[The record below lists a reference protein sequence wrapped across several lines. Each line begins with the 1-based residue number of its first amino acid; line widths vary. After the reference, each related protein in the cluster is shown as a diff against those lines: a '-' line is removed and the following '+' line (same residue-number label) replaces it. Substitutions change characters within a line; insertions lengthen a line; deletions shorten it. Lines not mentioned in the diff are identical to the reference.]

1 MCRCARY
8 AAATERMG
16 STHEMEKQE
25 LRSRM
30 EAEHESALGELVPQL
45 REVEH
50 LHRTASE
57 SLSSHRE
64 HSDRTL

>member
-1 MCRCARY
+1 
-8 AAATERMG
+8 MG
-16 STHEMEKQE
+16 SAHEMEKQE